1 MQPVLQESDNTRDGK
16 IEEQTQL
23 AQLPQNTVR
32 SNHGERTGL
41 PGLTDLDLQANA
53 SCSRR
58 AQPWRPETT
67 SPLHLSTHAS
77 STGTG
82 HMEHR
87 RKPDREALLGRRDRH
102 QRRVPEAQPQLLLEL
117 VVLPSRLRGAG
128 QSVACLITRTHAL
141 APQKSWHFQL
151 LVLTTHMKRNVL
163 PTFLRA
169 VIICSRR
176 AFLLVLCWCERTH
189 QRLVISA

>member
-1 MQPVLQESDNTRDGK
+1 MHHLRAPDTWST
-16 IEEQTQL
+16 EE
-23 AQLPQNTVR
+23 
-32 SNHGERTGL
+32 G
-41 PGLTDLDLQANA
+41 
-53 SCSRR
+53 
-58 AQPWRPETT
+58 
-67 SPLHLSTHAS
+67 SPN
-77 STGTG
+77 
-82 HMEHR
+82 
-87 RKPDREALLGRRDRH
+87 REALLGRRDRH

-128 QSVACLITRTHAL
+128 ESVTCLITRTHAL
-141 APQKSWHFQL
+141 APQKSWRYQL

-189 QRLVISA
+189 PRLVISAQSALNSATGTNVSGKKGRRAHAR